1 MYHGLFEGSVIAS
14 LFLFLFI
21 HNMALLQR
29 LVAITAG
36 VVLSLESIS
45 LPSIIND
52 VVVRYIE
59 MMTATS

>member
-29 LVAITAG
+29 LVAITA

-52 VVVRYIE
+52 LDGV
-59 MMTATS
+59 A